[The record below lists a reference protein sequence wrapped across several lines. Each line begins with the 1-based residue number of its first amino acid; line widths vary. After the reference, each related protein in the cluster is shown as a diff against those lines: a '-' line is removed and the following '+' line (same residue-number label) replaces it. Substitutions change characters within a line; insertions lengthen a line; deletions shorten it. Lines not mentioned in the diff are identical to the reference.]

1 MNEITLLAQSKKRF
15 NWGNVFWI
23 VTVLLIITRIFFWS
37 IYKVNGHSMD
47 PTLHDGNYMIALKQF
62 SINRGDIVTAKENE
76 KIITKRV
83 IGLPNDTITF
93 KNDELYINGKKYSEP
108 YLDSF
113 KKEFE
118 KDRLHENYSYN
129 PDFQTRAA
137 QMSHFT
143 VDYNWK
149 SDFSVKLGKNEYY
162 LLGDNRPVSQ
172 DSRKVGAFSRKD
184 IIGKVVLNRI
194 NFW

>member
-15 NWGNVFWI
+15 NWGNIFWI

-129 PDFQTRAA
+129 LDFQTRAA

-172 DSRKVGAFSRKD
+172 DSRKVGAFNRKD